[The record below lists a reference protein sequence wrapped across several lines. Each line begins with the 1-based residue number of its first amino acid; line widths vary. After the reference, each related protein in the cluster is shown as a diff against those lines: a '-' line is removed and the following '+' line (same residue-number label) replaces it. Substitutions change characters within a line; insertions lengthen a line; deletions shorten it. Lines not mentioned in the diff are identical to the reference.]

1 MKEDVTDALLSA
13 IRARCVCRGNCRYGM
28 STQHGSKAR
37 ALRSVP
43 NCGNL
48 VQTRNRDDELS
59 DMAFYARN
67 IRAFR
72 TGEIDHAP
80 NRPKLTLVRSRDT
93 IETSRT
99 TT

>member
-1 MKEDVTDALLSA
+1 
-13 IRARCVCRGNCRYGM
+13 M

-72 TGEIDHAP
+72 EGEIDCVQ
-80 NRPKLTLVRSRDT
+80 NRPKLTLVRSRDP
-93 IETSRT
+93 INT
-99 TT
+99 TKITP

>member
-13 IRARCVCRGNCRYGM
+13 IRARCVCRGNCRCGM

-37 ALRSVP
+37 ALRLVQD
-43 NCGNL
+43 CGSL

-59 DMAFYARN
+59 EMAFYARN

-72 TGEIDHAP
+72 TGEIDRVQGH
-80 NRPKLTLVRSRDT
+80 PKLALVRSRDP
-93 IETSRT
+93 INT
-99 TT
+99 TKITP